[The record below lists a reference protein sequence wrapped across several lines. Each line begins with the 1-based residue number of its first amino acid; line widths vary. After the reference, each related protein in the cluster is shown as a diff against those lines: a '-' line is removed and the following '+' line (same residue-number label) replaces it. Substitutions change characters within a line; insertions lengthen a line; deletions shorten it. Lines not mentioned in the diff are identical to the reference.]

1 MRNTAKSTL
10 SAASPRAGKLFPLG
24 DAHPFTPTPEQPVRV
39 RSRAMPTDAHFEPH
53 AHPWSQLAYCASG
66 VLQVSVAS
74 SESETT
80 YIVPSSRAVWI
91 NPGALHSIHVME
103 AAELR
108 TLYID
113 ASASP
118 PDWQS
123 SRVLQVSAL
132 LREMIAALDS
142 SVDFQSPRAKHLS
155 ALILEELQTAPL
167 ESLGIPMPA
176 LETSDRRLRTLCEA
190 LLQNPQQHS
199 TLADW
204 ASSIGASERT
214 MHRLFRQTLGM
225 SFQQWR
231 AQVIIAQALPLLAR
245 GQSIAQV
252 ASATGYQSQSA
263 FSSMFKAAMGQSP
276 SLFARATV

>member
-1 MRNTAKSTL
+1 MRKTAKTTAHHPALRSGM
-10 SAASPRAGKLFPLG
+10 PFPLG
-24 DAHPFTPTPEQPVRV
+24 DPYSVKPSPEQPLRV
-39 RSRAMPTDAHFEPH
+39 RSRAVPTDAHFEPH

-66 VLQVSVAS
+66 VLQVSVALGDD
-74 SESETT
+74 ETT

-91 NPGALHSIHVME
+91 SPGALHSIHVME

-142 SVDFQSPRAKHLS
+142 SADFQSPRAKHLS

-214 MHRLFRQTLGM
+214 LHRLFRQTLGM

-276 SLFARATV
+276 SRFSLSA